1 MGIIDKAY
9 FMLEEIEERWQL
21 PHRDVVYLAENGLLK
36 LSVRLFNVRLE
47 SGDFEDFGNGRWNR
61 IPTDQRWFSGLQDL
75 RAHDAFRLFRDG
87 QARIDQFAAPAAE
100 YCELLEPTESL
111 TLRIA
116 DVVVRRE
123 ERDRVERQHGLAR
136 AGTPRGP
143 VFQQV
148 NDYSEVRLS
157 GLVFH
162 LGQVQSRVVKQLHRA
177 ALTGEP
183 WCIGKVLLTS
193 AGSACTRLADLFKS
207 QRHWRQLIESDRR
220 GRYRLRCHSADP
232 HRKIARSAAFSRS
245 GRPTSPADPPAPPL
259 DPGFRSLFHPPRVH
273 RRSRRQNVQRP
284 ASSRAAER
292 QPQGR

>member
-1 MGIIDKAY
+1 MGIIDKTY
-9 FMLEEIEERWQL
+9 FTLEEIEERWQL

-36 LSVRLFNVRLE
+36 LSVRLFDVRLE
-47 SGDFEDFGNGRWNR
+47 RGEFEDMGNGDWAR

-75 RAHDAFRLFRDG
+75 REHDAFRLFRDG
-87 QARIDQFAAPAAE
+87 QIRVEVFAAPDHE
-100 YCELLEPTESL
+100 YCYLLEPTDSI
-111 TLRIA
+111 TIRTSDAVI
-116 DVVVRRE
+116 RRE
-123 ERDRVERQHGLAR
+123 ERDRVERQHGLVR

-162 LGQVQSRVVKQLHRA
+162 LGQVQARVVKQLHKA

-183 WCIGKVLLTS
+183 WCIGKALLMS

-220 GRYRLRCHSADP
+220 GRYRLRLP
-232 HRKIARSAAFSRS
+232 
-245 GRPTSPADPPAPPL
+245 
-259 DPGFRSLFHPPRVH
+259 
-273 RRSRRQNVQRP
+273 QR
-284 ASSRAAER
+284 
-292 QPQGR
+292 